1 MDPDVS
7 DGSLAD
13 LSHNDAIAVVA
24 IYQRGLGFGDYMV
37 GPHALDGRQLDG
49 TAETLLINAAPES
62 VEEVRAGLADLQINV
77 LTPSEYA
84 TAATATGAAE
94 QRLSTVLLL
103 ALLAFV
109 FLAAANTLV
118 MVTARRRPELQ
129 LYGRT
134 GATRTQLVTMAAIEA
149 TLTGGLAW
157 IIGTL
162 AVAPAVLGVGFGM
175 LGATVPAVDLTAYLA
190 LSTAVLVLPFLTVVP
205 IVIRTVR
212 PARTGAR

>member
-1 MDPDVS
+1 
-7 DGSLAD
+7 
-13 LSHNDAIAVVA
+13 
-24 IYQRGLGFGDYMV
+24 
-37 GPHALDGRQLDG
+37 
-49 TAETLLINAAPES
+49 
-62 VEEVRAGLADLQINV
+62 
-77 LTPSEYA
+77 
-84 TAATATGAAE
+84 
-94 QRLSTVLLL
+94 
-103 ALLAFV
+103 
-109 FLAAANTLV
+109 

-190 LSTAVLVLPFLTVVP
+190 LSTAVLVLPFLTVFP